1 MRTIQCEC
9 GEFLELG
16 NEIVVCLTCL
26 QHYYPDKK
34 DRQYRWHCPVCNEG
48 FNGPF
53 SKCPE
58 CHTYTPQ
65 EESDYAKKVF
75 KRKPKVEIE
84 QSEIEIEPEP
94 IQTPINYDYL
104 DCLREKDEVK
114 PHVPYV
120 YAPDTTD
127 KPKSTFARDLL
138 LSFIC
143 FRTGFTFTNILEYS
157 VIKTMMKK

>member
-48 FNGPF
+48 FNGIIP
-53 SKCPE
+53 KCPE
-58 CHTYTPQ
+58 CKTFTPQ
-65 EESDYAKKVF
+65 EQSDYAKKIF
-75 KRKPKVEIE
+75 GISTEPKQEIE
-84 QSEIEIEPEP
+84 LPQPVQAHE
-94 IQTPINYDYL
+94 PINYDYL